1 MRCRAGSRWVG
12 GGAFAWH
19 HGGWHCGRAHVQ
31 QVGIVGLACCV
42 EVARFSRGRLGLWW
56 GLHAVAGLMC
66 GGLVPWQDLRAA
78 LGWHMA
84 RFSWGRLASKS
95 GLHAM
100 LGRRRSS
107 VMVSLAHRDRVVPAD
122 LHMAKGGGGG
132 HSLCAARRRWW
143 GLARLKGQ
151 DMGIG
156 IMWWRGGGLR
166 SRRVG

>member
-1 MRCRAGSRWVG
+1 MGHRAGSWRVG
-12 GGAFAWH
+12 GGAFAWRR
-19 HGGWHCGRAHVQ
+19 GGWRRGGARAQ
-31 QVGIVGLACCV
+31 QVGVAGLVRCV
-42 EVARFSRGRLGLWW
+42 EVARFLCGRLGLWW
-56 GLHAVAGLMC
+56 GLHAVAGLVC
-66 GGLVPWQDLRAA
+66 GGLVPWQDLRAT
-78 LGWHMA
+78 LGWHVV

-132 HSLCAARRRWW
+132 HSLWAARRRWG

-166 SRRVG
+166 S